1 MEIYFILQEL
11 ICNEETLRNTT
22 NCATEYCECVHVLKV
37 GLGDTVELIL
47 IDEGHTY
54 SANHPMHLHGNYF
67 RVVGMDKVSTY
78 KIKFVEQTNCN
89 FCKILSIYYLIMC
102 RTCVASTLEWPRKS
116 LHF

>member
-1 MEIYFILQEL
+1 MDGNVVILQEL

-54 SANHPMHLHGNYF
+54 NANHPMHLHGNYF
-67 RVVGMDKVSTY
+67 RVIGMDKVSTHT
-78 KIKFVEQTNCN
+78 K
-89 FCKILSIYYLIMC
+89 LSLFNKLTVISV
-102 RTCVASTLEWPRKS
+102 R
-116 LHF
+116 F